1 MRGKRE
7 RIFDCTFGNPGDE
20 RRVVFRA
27 WTPIEAAAGVEEALQ
42 QAGIPLTGAIT
53 VRDVRGRMVL
63 KVPVRPSQES
73 GISGAA

>member
-7 RIFDCTFGNPGDE
+7 RLFDCTFGNPGEE
-20 RRVVFRA
+20 RKVVFRA
-27 WTPIEAAAGVEEALQ
+27 WTPVEAAAGVEEALRE
-42 QAGIPLTGAIT
+42 AGIPLTGAIT
-53 VRDVRGRMVL
+53 VRDARGRVVL